1 MTGLER
7 SISDP
12 PGALPTT
19 SSSPA
24 RASAERRVLLVLCLA
39 MFMAVVNFQALSP
52 FLPTVARDLRTNVSL
67 LGQVTT
73 TLMILSALLG
83 LVIGPIADR
92 FGHRRLMVG
101 GFMAIAVNLVATSVV
116 PSYPAL
122 LALSVISGAGDAVL
136 FGLPLAIAGS
146 YFTGAARR
154 WAIGWTAASLPLG
167 MVVGVPVVTAVGG
180 IIGWRGMV
188 AALGV
193 ATLGAAALARLWL
206 PAPSLPAP
214 RSARRWTFLTD
225 YQMLLNDRGLRSLYA
240 MSGLRGVCWIGVV
253 TYLGAF
259 LADDR
264 GFSGFAIAIAYMVT
278 GIGEMTGSLST
289 RHLRFVSPRILIAI
303 ATALQAVLVTVIFVI
318 PLHPA
323 LTVSGLA
330 PLMFCEAVSFVAVAT
345 LLTAET
351 PGSAATTMMLN
362 GSVINL
368 GSAVGAAIGGALLAI
383 GGYAALGLGLALF
396 GALASVVA
404 VISARRHAVHL
415 LATV

>member
-1 MTGLER
+1 MPDLA
-7 SISDP
+7 
-12 PGALPTT
+12 GAGPIAA
-19 SSSPA
+19 SSPA
-24 RASAERRVLLVLCLA
+24 RATADRRVLLVLCLA
-39 MFMAVVNFQALSP
+39 MFMAVVNFQVLSP
-52 FLPTVARDLRTNVSL
+52 FLPAVARDLKTSVAL

-83 LVIGPIADR
+83 MVIGPIADR

-101 GFMAIAVNLVATSVV
+101 GFLAIAVNLFATSVV
-116 PSYPAL
+116 PSFPAL
-122 LALSVISGAGDAVL
+122 LGLSLISGAGDAVL

-146 YFTGAARR
+146 NFTGVARR

-167 MVVGVPVVTAVGG
+167 MVIGVPVVTAAGSL
-180 IIGWRGMV
+180 IGWRGVV

-193 ATLGAAALARLWL
+193 VTLGAAALARLWL
-206 PAPSLPAP
+206 PRQSSPAP
-214 RSARRWTFLTD
+214 RPARRWSFLSD
-225 YQMLLNDRGLRSLYA
+225 YRTLLDDRGLRPLYA

-264 GFSGFAIAIAYMVT
+264 GFSPSGIAVAYMVV
-278 GIGEMTGSLST
+278 GAGEMAGSLAT

-303 ATALQAVLVTVIFVI
+303 ATALQAALVAGIFVL
-318 PLHPA
+318 PLDPA
-323 LTVSGLA
+323 LTLSGLA

-351 PGSAATTMMLN
+351 PGSAATTMILN

-368 GSAVGAAIGGALLAI
+368 GSAFGSAIGGVLLAI
-383 GGYAALGLGLALF
+383 GGYAALGLGLTLF
-396 GALASVVA
+396 GVTASVVA
-404 VISARRHAVHL
+404 LLSARRHTASHS
-415 LATV
+415 LAP